1 MTRDDLIDEE
11 NRALVQRDL
20 DTLEQKWTKVKE
32 HKDSAQV
39 SRYLYT
45 RTLHEI
51 EESLSPRVLCGRTTI
66 SEECLMLVGRRDRF
80 YSRKFLCLK
89 LCLKIKSIYFPN
101 FIVLYTEGISLIR
114 KSVRDFVRTK
124 RFLQTFGR
132 FLLKTK
138 GFLPKVHEIFWE

>member
-45 RTLHEI
+45 RTLQEFK
-51 EESLSPRVLCGRTTI
+51 EPLPPRILCGCATI
-66 SEECLMLVGRRDRF
+66 L
-80 YSRKFLCLK
+80 
-89 LCLKIKSIYFPN
+89 
-101 FIVLYTEGISLIR
+101 
-114 KSVRDFVRTK
+114 
-124 RFLQTFGR
+124 
-132 FLLKTK
+132 
-138 GFLPKVHEIFWE
+138 